1 MKLSEQFKKQLQQVE
16 TSLEKCQQ
24 ILAKKSEEEETN
36 EWLENWSRWVN

>member
-1 MKLSEQFKKQLQQVE
+1 MKLSKQFKKQLQQVE

-24 ILAKKSEEEETN
+24 ILDKKSKEEETN